1 MDHLY
6 EAAKKAIPNFNHRFL
21 EGVPVRE
28 LDTAIEHIKKVF
40 RIAQRGF
47 PAGLEFVDLERCT
60 PQEAHEALTGK
71 KRGTNK
77 NSSNRPSYDLART
90 DMIVLKYR
98 LKFNDVILAPKYISV
113 PFIGEAGT
121 IHLRGPLNTISPVLA
136 DPVLSVSKD
145 SIFIPFLRDRVTFY
159 RNTHF
164 YVKNGLGAHKYVVW
178 SPIHSY
184 APRATTKGVKTTVP
198 HYLFCKHGLQGAFSV
213 YAGADIAVGYA
224 DTINTNA
231 YPASEGWD
239 IYWSTGAPLKR
250 RQQNYKPSRVRLAMR
265 SDVNNNLTQSMI
277 AAFFYLADA
286 FPDRVRPEYCD
297 DAGLWKVLMGLLLE
311 YSDRNEGKL
320 ISDIETHLA
329 SLDQYVDEIVRDDLA
344 KVNIFVNDIY
354 ELFVYMTKN
363 ITAHLIGATPSDM
376 YQKKLMVNRYV
387 LLDYTKAIFNFGY
400 ALNSGNGKKELTE
413 KDINQAAGKYLN
425 TNIIYHLS
433 KTHGEVN
440 IVSSPGDCFLFKHT
454 CRYILQVDATSRRG
468 SGKRKTDDPSRYLHA
483 SQAYVSSIRNLP
495 KPEPTGQTQAN
506 PMVEFTHDLRMKP
519 NPATQAFRERLQ
531 NLITIDN
538 PNR

>member
-1 MDHLY
+1 MDYLY
-6 EAAKKAIPNFNHRFL
+6 EASKRATPNFNPRFI
-21 EGVPVRE
+21 EGVPVQE
-28 LDTAIEHIKKVF
+28 ISSAKQHIAKVF

-47 PAGLEFVDLERCT
+47 PKGLEFEDLERCT

-71 KRGTNK
+71 KRGSTK
-77 NSSNRPSYDLART
+77 SSSNRPNYDLART
-90 DMIVLKYR
+90 DMMILKYR
-98 LKFNDVILAPKYISV
+98 LKFNGVILPPKYIGI
-113 PFIGEAGT
+113 PFAGEAGT
-121 IHLRGPLNTISPVLA
+121 IHLRGPLNTISPVLS

-164 YVKNGLGAHKYVVW
+164 YMKNGLGVSKYVVW

-184 APRATTKGVKTTVP
+184 APRANATSSIKTTVP
-198 HYLFCKHGLQGAFSV
+198 HYLFCKHGLHEAFKL
-213 YAGADIAVGYA
+213 YAGADIVVGYDEINR
-224 DTINTNA
+224 DT

-239 IYWSTGAPLKR
+239 IYSSTGSPLKR
-250 RQQNYKPSRVRLAMR
+250 RLRDYRPTRIKLAMR
-265 SDVNNNLTQSMI
+265 SDVNNNLSQSMI
-277 AAFFYLADA
+277 AAFFYLADS
-286 FPDRVRPEYCD
+286 FPERVKAEYCH

-329 SLDQYVDEIVRDDLA
+329 SLDQYVDEIVKDDLS
-344 KVNIFVNDIY
+344 KVNIFVEDIY

-363 ITAHLIGATPSDM
+363 ITSHLIGATPSDM

-387 LLDYTKAIFNFGY
+387 LLDFTKAIFNFGY
-400 ALNSGNGKKELTE
+400 ALNSGSGKRELTE
-413 KDINQAAGKYLN
+413 KDINQAAGKFLN

-440 IVSSPGDCFLFKHT
+440 IVSSPGDCYMFKHT
-454 CRYILQVDATSRRG
+454 CRYILQVDATSRKG
-468 SGKRKTDDPSRYLHA
+468 SGKRRAEDASRNLHV
-483 SQAYVSSIRNLP
+483 SLAYVASSRNLP

-519 NPATQAFRERLQ
+519 NPATQSFRDRVQE
-531 NLITIDN
+531 LIVLDN